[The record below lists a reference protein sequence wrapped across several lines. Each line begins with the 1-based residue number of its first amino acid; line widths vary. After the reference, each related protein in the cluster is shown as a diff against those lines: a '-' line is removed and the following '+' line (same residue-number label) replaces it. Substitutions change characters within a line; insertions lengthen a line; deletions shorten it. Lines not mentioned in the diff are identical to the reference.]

1 MPAGRSVNRESII
14 LTGMDSGS
22 KEYRNDKDFK
32 MIATQSV
39 RWYDERGKPRG
50 IKPEYKNKISMK
62 KIKVILILLILF
74 IPTIASALRCGS
86 SLVLKGDRKVEV
98 LKICGEPEFI
108 ETWEEET
115 VTHITG
121 EHDEIREDL
130 IIGRESNIG
139 KSNLVRLE
147 EWTYNFGSNR
157 FIQYLTFVNG
167 RLKKIEDGP
176 KGTDRDTLSGYTK
189 SRCGHLVEKG
199 DRRIEVILK
208 CGDPYS
214 IEYYW
219 EEQFSEVSSAVRIRK
234 IPQFYKQGNKYK
246 KDYKFTRDRVYEQ
259 TRKLINIEEWT
270 YNFGPGRFLYFIE
283 FNNGEVIRTEDG
295 DYGF

>member
-1 MPAGRSVNRESII
+1 MVN
-14 LTGMDSGS
+14 
-22 KEYRNDKDFK
+22 
-32 MIATQSV
+32 
-39 RWYDERGKPRG
+39 
-50 IKPEYKNKISMK
+50 
-62 KIKVILILLILF
+62 IKVSLFILILLV
-74 IPTIASALRCGS
+74 PAIASALRCGS
-86 SLVLKGDRKVEV
+86 SLVLKGDRKIEV
-98 LKICGEPEFI
+98 VKVCGEPEFI

-130 IIGRESNIG
+130 IIGRETNIG

-147 EWTYNFGSNR
+147 EWTYNFGSTR

-176 KGTDRDTLSGYTK
+176 KGSDRDILSGYTK
-189 SRCGHLVEKG
+189 SRCGHPVEKG
-199 DRRIEVILK
+199 DRKIEVIVK

-214 IEYYW
+214 MEYHW
-219 EEQFSEVSSAVRIRK
+219 EEQFSEVSSAVRTRK
-234 IPQFYKQGNKYK
+234 IPQFHKQGNTYK
-246 KDYKFTRDRVYEQ
+246 KDYRYIRERVNEQ

-270 YNFGPGRFLYFIE
+270 YNFGPRRFLYFIE
-283 FNNGEVIRTEDG
+283 FNNGEVVKIEDG